1 MIAKL
6 EFLPNDRT
14 WRTQEKFS
22 GNFLIIEETGEI
34 VPVFYDDF
42 EGFYSASVMIHAVS
56 LDSVTIEVTSNT
68 LPGLLFNLKLITLA
82 GVN

>member
-1 MIAKL
+1 MNAKL
-6 EFLPNDRT
+6 EFIPNNQI
-14 WRTQEKFS
+14 WKTQENYS
-22 GNFLIIEETGEI
+22 GNVLIIEETGEI

-42 EGFYSASVMIHAVS
+42 EGFYSASVMIHAFY
-56 LDSVTIEVTSNT
+56 LDSVTIEVSSNT